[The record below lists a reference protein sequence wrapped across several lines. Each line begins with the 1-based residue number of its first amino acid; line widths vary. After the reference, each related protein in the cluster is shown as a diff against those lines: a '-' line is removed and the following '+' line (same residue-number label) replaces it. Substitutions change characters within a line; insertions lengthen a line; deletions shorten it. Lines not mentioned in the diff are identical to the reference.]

1 MAPYTLDLTSAWL
14 KFKRA
19 KCHVDTLWQKMRDRL
34 GNNKNITLGFH
45 FDPEDNSIVIR
56 ITKMEEVP
64 NDWSL
69 IFGDA
74 AYNLR
79 CALDHLAW
87 QLAIRKFDGVEPT
100 DFDIIK
106 LIQFPIA
113 LTPEAWRT
121 HINRKHML
129 AADADKLAKFQPFT
143 NTNPL
148 WSIAPL
154 GVLCGKSGLQNID
167 KHRSIHMTYMAPHA
181 LQLTGIGEPGEKAPI
196 ELIHCKWRVIDGH
209 VEIPYILGARALKL
223 GDEVTRLP
231 VIPTGPN
238 PDVKLNADFSFY
250 VAIGEETIPVLDVLV
265 QSVNVT
271 EDILGEFT

>member
-1 MAPYTLDLTSAWL
+1 MTYALDLTSAWL
-14 KFKRA
+14 KFKHA
-19 KCHVDTLWQKMRDRL
+19 KCHVDTLWQKMRETL
-34 GNNKNITLGFH
+34 NNGNAITLGCQ
-45 FDPEDNSIVIR
+45 FDPKDNSMVIR
-56 ITKMEEVP
+56 ITEIEEVP
-64 NDWSL
+64 NEWSL
-69 IFGDA
+69 LFGDA

-106 LIQFPIA
+106 QIQFPIA
-113 LTPEAWRT
+113 LTSGAWDT

-129 AADADKLAKFQPFT
+129 AEDSGKLAKFQPFT

-148 WSIAPL
+148 WRISPL

-167 KHRSIHMTYMAPHA
+167 KHRSIHLTYMAPHA
-181 LQLTGIGEPGEKAPI
+181 LQLSGIGEPGEKPPVEFIDCAV
-196 ELIHCKWRVIDGH
+196 RVIDGY
-209 VEIPYILGARALKL
+209 VEVRYDAGARTLKL
-223 GDEVTRLP
+223 GDEVSRIA
-231 VIPTGPN
+231 VVPTGPN

-271 EDILGEFT
+271 EDILREFS